1 MNSQLSAEEI
11 AAYLEKHPDFF
22 DTHPELV
29 NRFTPQQ
36 HNDNPS
42 LTEQRLKRLR
52 KKNEALRKQVNTLLS
67 TAHTNNALLEKTQKL
82 SLLLSE
88 ALDFNT
94 QISTLK
100 SLFEQDF
107 KADCY
112 TLMLFDLSPS
122 LQHDF
127 VHTPTLKDAQKKV
140 AGLMNLQQIF
150 CGQLRPAEY
159 QFLFSGHQQ
168 APGSVI
174 IIPINKDHLRGLMV
188 LGSSDKKRFHHKLDT
203 FFAEYI
209 GKIVSCS
216 LANTLGLRMQNKHEN
231 SAHRFLDIG

>member
-1 MNSQLSAEEI
+1 MSSQLSAEDI
-11 AAYLEKHPDFF
+11 ATYLEKHPDFF
-22 DTHPELV
+22 DTHPELADQFAPKQP
-29 NRFTPQQ
+29 NENT
-36 HNDNPS
+36 HLSD
-42 LTEQRLKRLR
+42 QRLKRLQ
-52 KKNEALRKQVNTLLS
+52 KKNNELRQQVNTLLS
-67 TAHTNNALLEKTQKL
+67 TAHTNNTLLEKTQKL

-94 QISTLK
+94 QIATLK

-112 TLMLFDLSPS
+112 TLMLFDLSPT
-122 LQHDF
+122 LHYDF
-127 VHTPTLKDAQKKV
+127 VHTPSLKDAQKKV

-150 CGQLRPAEY
+150 CGQLRATEY
-159 QFLFSGHQQ
+159 QFLFPGQQ
-168 APGSVI
+168 HAPGSVI